1 MMSELG
7 SARLLIAVYA
17 VFSIS
22 ASARAAFQIATKF
35 EEAPFAYSLSAI
47 AAAIYLLVTVSL
59 TRPELKN
66 LTKAALFFE
75 LVGVIVVGTLS
86 FSLPS
91 LFAHP
96 SVWSHF
102 GAGYGFIPLV
112 LPIVGLL
119 WLRRKSV

>member
-22 ASARAAFQIATKF
+22 ASARAVFQIATKF

-86 FSLPS
+86 FLLPS

>member
-86 FSLPS
+86 FLLSS